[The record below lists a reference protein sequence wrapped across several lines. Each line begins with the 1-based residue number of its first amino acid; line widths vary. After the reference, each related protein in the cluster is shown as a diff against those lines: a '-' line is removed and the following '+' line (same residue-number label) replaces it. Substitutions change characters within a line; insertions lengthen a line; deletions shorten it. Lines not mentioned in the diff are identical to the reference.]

1 MGKAMRWLKGLLWG
15 GKKDAGE
22 RKDGRD
28 RNAGKPRAQSEAARN
43 PLGTRQYLDARLA
56 EAEDQQSKHAIAV
69 AAATA
74 AAADA
79 AVAAA
84 QAAVAVVRLTG
95 QGFPRE
101 RWAAVTIQ
109 TAFRRYL
116 ARRALRALRALVKLQ
131 ARVRGY
137 LVRREAT
144 ATLHSMQALFR
155 AQATVRSFQA
165 YSSLP
170 QGQKLCC
177 DARPRRS
184 MERFDDRDR
193 VAGIH
198 SKRLSSAESGESP
211 KTVEIDTYRPRS
223 ARSHRRNTSI
233 SDSSPSKDPFSPP
246 PLMVVAPLPTADG
259 WGACDEC
266 HRLASTAQ
274 STPRFSS
281 GGLPSTP
288 AKSVC
293 GPYLFADAPSYMAN
307 TQSFR
312 AKVRSHSAPKQR
324 PDPFLKGRLSLHEP
338 PESRIRMR
346 RSSSQVQQE
355 GGFTFRNAVLMRLD
369 RSADLGPGSGQIHDP
384 DYLRSLRT
392 RWLR

>member
-1 MGKAMRWLKGLLWG
+1 MGKATRWLKGLLWG
-15 GKKDAGE
+15 GKKDSGR
-22 RKDGRD
+22 RKDGRV
-28 RNAGKPRAQSEAARN
+28 RSSGKPGAQSQAACD
-43 PLGTRQYLDARLA
+43 PIGSRQYLDERFA
-56 EAEDQQSKHAIAV
+56 EAEEEQSKHAIAV

-95 QGFPRE
+95 QGYPRE
-101 RWAAVTIQ
+101 RRAAVTIQ

-116 ARRALRALRALVKLQ
+116 AMRALRALKALVKLQ

-137 LVRREAT
+137 LVRREAA
-144 ATLHSMQALFR
+144 ATLHSIQALFR
-155 AQATVRSFQA
+155 AQATVLSIQA
-165 YSSLP
+165 HSSLP
-170 QGQKLCC
+170 QCQKLCY

-193 VAGIH
+193 VAGVH

-223 ARSHRRNTSI
+223 VRSHRRNVSI
-233 SDSSPSKDPFSPP
+233 SDYSPSKEPFSPP
-246 PLMVVAPLPTADG
+246 PLVVVAHLPTAADA
-259 WGACDEC
+259 WGACEEC

-281 GGLPSTP
+281 AGMPSTP

-293 GPYLFADAPSYMAN
+293 GPYHADRPSYMSN
-307 TQSFR
+307 TQSSR

-324 PDPFLKGRLSLHEP
+324 PDPFLKARLSLHEP
-338 PESRIRMR
+338 AGFRDKMR
-346 RSSSQVQQE
+346 RSSSQVQQD
-355 GGFTFRNAVLMRLD
+355 GPLSFRDAVLMRLD
-369 RSADLGPGSGQIHDP
+369 RSSDFGPGPAQIHEP
-384 DYLRSLRT
+384 DYLHSLRT
-392 RWLR
+392 RCFR